1 VVATEKRG
9 WEVAG
14 CREIEKVR
22 RKEARLLFLGNQKR
36 GITLWLI
43 LFHITTI
50 SIKCHKGF

>member
-1 VVATEKRG
+1 VVAAEKRG

-36 GITLWLI
+36 GITFSL
-43 LFHITTI
+43 TTKI
-50 SIKCHKGF
+50 FDPKIETY